1 METAKAD
8 LLNTVTKILGLSVS
22 QSEVLSN
29 GVYDKIYT
37 IIHWKYGQIREWCP
51 TNFKLTTTRGGAT
64 CGDTKIKFIHALA
77 WWETNLTLWGKHID
91 LDDFDTTMME
101 DCTDEAKFDYKD
113 GKKDPDIEK
122 TENFSH
128 SK

>member
-37 IIHWKYGQIREWCP
+37 IIHWKYG
-51 TNFKLTTTRGGAT
+51 
-64 CGDTKIKFIHALA
+64 
-77 WWETNLTLWGKHID
+77 
-91 LDDFDTTMME
+91 
-101 DCTDEAKFDYKD
+101 
-113 GKKDPDIEK
+113 
-122 TENFSH
+122 
-128 SK
+128 